1 MIDVTVLLAMSLIFI
16 GAFIQTTT
24 GFGMAI
30 LASPILLYISPEYIP
45 GPIIIV
51 GFFIALINTFKYRS
65 QISLDGLTKSTI
77 GLLPGSCV
85 GAAILYFINVAQL
98 SVLLGS
104 TVLLAV
110 ATSLLPIKVAVTPK
124 RLMFAGFLSGF
135 LGTSSGIGGPPMAL
149 LLQHQ
154 KVELIRSNLAA
165 FFLMSS
171 ALSLLV
177 QIPIGYMSI
186 KHVLLALPLIPAGY
200 AGHKLAIRVM
210 HRLSKKVVRNLSLI
224 LCVVAGLGAIYS
236 GLKVI

>member
-1 MIDVTVLLAMSLIFI
+1 MFLIFI
-16 GAFIQTTT
+16 GAFIQTAT

-30 LASPILLYISPEYIP
+30 VASPLLLYISPDYIP

-51 GFFIALINTFKYRS
+51 GLFIASINTFKYRT
-65 QISLDGLTKSTI
+65 QISLNGLKKSTI

-85 GAAILYFINVAQL
+85 GAAILYFIDVAQL

-104 TVLLAV
+104 TVLIAV
-110 ATSLLPIKVAVTPK
+110 GASLLPFKVDVTPR
-124 RLMFAGFLSGF
+124 RLMLAGFFSGF

-154 KVELIRSNLAA
+154 NVNQIRANLAG

-171 ALSLLV
+171 SLSLMI

-200 AGHKLAIRVM
+200 AGHKLAIAVLPRISQK
-210 HRLSKKVVRNLSLI
+210 LVRNLSLA
-224 LCVVAGLGAIYS
+224 LCVVAGLGAVYS
-236 GLKVI
+236 GLKII